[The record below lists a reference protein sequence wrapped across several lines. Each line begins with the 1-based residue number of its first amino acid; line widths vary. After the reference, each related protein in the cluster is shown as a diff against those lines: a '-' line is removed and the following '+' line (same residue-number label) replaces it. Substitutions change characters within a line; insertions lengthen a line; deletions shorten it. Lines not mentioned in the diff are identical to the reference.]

1 MLLHKNLLIVVGAAT
16 LGFATLSSVR
26 PVEASVLFDEIGTLN
41 PFNTQR
47 DGGDAPVGRYTF
59 NQQTTITSFS
69 VLNALSTAGD
79 LKFLIFNSGNGDLLF
94 SSNPKTFASDGGTG
108 LANNTFKESDPLSFT
123 FLPGIT
129 YGLTATS
136 SVLAGYYVAF
146 DSVAENGITALTGN
160 QNVIGSFNNPSLQL
174 GTNCCSVPV
183 KLFSS
188 DIQPVPEP
196 SLSLGLLALG
206 TLGAA
211 STLKRKLK
219 SSKSSEKETTKVG

>member
-1 MLLHKNLLIVVGAAT
+1 MTDIHARMLAKPVFVVTRIKKNGI
-16 LGFATLSSVR
+16 R

-108 LANNTFKESDPLSFT
+108 LYHFSLFASQRMQAWQAFERGCLSW
-123 FLPGIT
+123 I
-129 YGLTATS
+129 
-136 SVLAGYYVAF
+136 
-146 DSVAENGITALTGN
+146 
-160 QNVIGSFNNPSLQL
+160 
-174 GTNCCSVPV
+174 
-183 KLFSS
+183 
-188 DIQPVPEP
+188 
-196 SLSLGLLALG
+196 
-206 TLGAA
+206 
-211 STLKRKLK
+211 
-219 SSKSSEKETTKVG
+219 